1 MYTSKWVRK
10 WVAPIGMASL
20 LAFSQLPGQ
29 LSTVNAA
36 ENTSATVQVPAKD
49 ISYKNVLNS
58 TAAFLL
64 QQVPN
69 PSFGDEDY
77 VTDFARASVP
87 VPSKYYETYYNNLVK
102 EVSSKKGKISEDVGK
117 YSKVIIALTAIN
129 KDPRNVGG
137 YDLVKSMYD
146 TYLATEEAKKLTN
159 GHKFHFLNAIDTKNY
174 DLSTESKYAEITR
187 TKLVNDL
194 VKDQFEDGSFAWAL
208 AYGSDKDSTSMTA
221 TTLAPYTKDEKVKAA
236 VEKANDYLG
245 EELGEQAGFYSEWA
259 KGDSPETVSQ
269 FIINLTSN
277 QTNPKTDP
285 RFIKGD
291 GNWVVSNL
299 VSFVDSTTGGLKSGL
314 SLKIPNLMS
323 TDQGLRALAAY
334 DRFENEKN
342 RIYDMSDAAESI
354 KFYAVDIAAPVV
366 ESIGDSATVVKG
378 KATANATVYIYNNN
392 NLLNKVKADTKG
404 NFSLTIKKQAAGSNI
419 IAISENAEGV
429 RSNNASLVVK
439 DITSPIA
446 ATANIVSDQTTSV
459 KGKAEAGSKVTI
471 YNGSK
476 LLASTTASTKG
487 TYSLTIKKQKANST
501 LKIYVTD
508 AAKNKSKAYTLK
520 VVDKTAPK
528 APSVKKVTKSTTK
541 VTGTAEKGAKV
552 YVLKGKTSIGKGT
565 VNSKGQFTVKIKNQK
580 ANTKLTVYAKDKAGN
595 KSNATKVTVK
605 TK

>member
-1 MYTSKWVRK
+1 MKTTNNSQKDMGDFNMYKSKWVRK
-10 WVAPIGMASL
+10 WAAPIGMASL

-49 ISYKNVLNS
+49 VSYKNVLNS

-102 EVSSKKGKISEDVGK
+102 EVKSKDGKISEDVGK

-129 KDPRNVGG
+129 KDPRNIGG

-146 TYLATEEAKKLTN
+146 TYLATEKAEKLTN
-159 GHKFHFLNAIDTKNY
+159 GNKFHFLNAIDTKNY

-208 AYGSDKDSTSMTA
+208 DYGSDKDSTSMTA
-221 TTLAPYTKDEKVKAA
+221 TALAPYTKDDKVKAA

-245 EELGEQAGFYSEWA
+245 KELGEQGGFYSEWA

-285 RFIKGD
+285 RFVKGN
-291 GNWVVSNL
+291 GNWAVSNL
-299 VSFVDSTTGGLKSGL
+299 VSFVDSATGGLKSGL

-323 TDQGLRALAAY
+323 SDQGLRALSAY
-334 DRFENEKN
+334 DRFVKGKN
-342 RIYDMSDAAESI
+342 RIYDMSDAAESL
-354 KFYAVDIAAPVV
+354 KFDITAPEV
-366 ESIGDSATVVKG
+366 
-378 KATANATVYIYNNN
+378 ATAN
-392 NLLNKVKADTKG
+392 K
-404 NFSLTIKKQAAGSNI
+404 
-419 IAISENAEGV
+419 
-429 RSNNASLVVK
+429 
-439 DITSPIA
+439 
-446 ATANIVSDQTTSV
+446 VSDQTTIV
-459 KGKAEAGSKVTI
+459 KGKAEAGAKVTI

-508 AAKNKSKAYTLK
+508 ASKNKSKAFTLK
-520 VVDKTAPK
+520 VADKTAPK
-528 APSVKKVTKSTTK
+528 APSVKKVTKSTNK

>member
-29 LSTVNAA
+29 LSTVKAA

-49 ISYKNVLNS
+49 VSYKNVLNS

-102 EVSSKKGKISEDVGK
+102 EVKSKDGKISKDVGK

-146 TYLATEEAKKLTN
+146 TYLTTEEAKKLTN
-159 GHKFHFLNAIDTKNY
+159 GNKFHFLNAIDTKNY
-174 DLSTESKYAEITR
+174 DLSTEPKYAEITR

-208 AYGSDKDSTSMTA
+208 DYGSDKDSTSMTA
-221 TTLAPYTKDEKVKAA
+221 TALAPYTKDAKVKAA

-245 EELGEQAGFYSEWA
+245 KELGEQGGFYSEWA

-285 RFIKGD
+285 RFIKGN
-291 GNWVVSNL
+291 GSWAVSNL
-299 VSFVDSTTGGLKSGL
+299 VSFVDSATGGLKSGL

-323 TDQGLRALAAY
+323 SDQGLRALASY
-334 DRFENEKN
+334 DRYVNGKN
-342 RIYDMSDAAESI
+342 RIYDMSDAAESL
-354 KFYAVDIAAPVV
+354 KFDITAPEV
-366 ESIGDSATVVKG
+366 
-378 KATANATVYIYNNN
+378 ATAN
-392 NLLNKVKADTKG
+392 K
-404 NFSLTIKKQAAGSNI
+404 
-419 IAISENAEGV
+419 
-429 RSNNASLVVK
+429 
-439 DITSPIA
+439 
-446 ATANIVSDQTTSV
+446 VSDQTTIV
-459 KGKAEAGSKVTI
+459 KGKAEAGAKVTI

-508 AAKNKSKAYTLK
+508 ASKNKSKAYTLK
-520 VVDKTAPK
+520 VADRTAPK
-528 APSVKKVTKSTTK
+528 APSVKKVTISTSK

-565 VNSKGQFTVKIKNQK
+565 VNSKGQFTVIIKNQK
-580 ANTKLTVYAKDKAGN
+580 ANTKLTVYAKDEAGN
-595 KSNATKVTVK
+595 KSNATKVVVK